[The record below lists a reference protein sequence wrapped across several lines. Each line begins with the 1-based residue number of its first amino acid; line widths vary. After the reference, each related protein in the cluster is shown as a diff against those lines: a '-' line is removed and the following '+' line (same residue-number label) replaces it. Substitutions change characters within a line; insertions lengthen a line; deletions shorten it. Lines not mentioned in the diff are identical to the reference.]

1 MLKRISGKYRI
12 DNNFIVINGERIA
25 LTDSA
30 DIKRNPLLVTALS
43 NGLLIYGGART
54 IGFGVIIGV
63 FTNTT
68 AFLLTI
74 PLTAMLYAVI
84 KWPNF
89 SKKNKNDGTY
99 IIEFTTLKPN
109 IVALHKLLTI
119 L

>member
-43 NGLLIYGGART
+43 NGLLIYGGA
-54 IGFGVIIGV
+54 IVAGAAIIGALFV
-63 FTNTT
+63 EATW
-68 AFLLTI
+68 FLLTI
-74 PLTAMLYAVI
+74 PVTAMIYAVI

-89 SKKNKNDGTY
+89 SKKK
-99 IIEFTTLKPN
+99 KQ
-109 IVALHKLLTI
+109 K
-119 L
+119 

>member
-74 PLTAMLYAVI
+74 PVTAMLYAVI

-89 SKKNKNDGTY
+89 SKKKQ
-99 IIEFTTLKPN
+99 K
-109 IVALHKLLTI
+109 
-119 L
+119 